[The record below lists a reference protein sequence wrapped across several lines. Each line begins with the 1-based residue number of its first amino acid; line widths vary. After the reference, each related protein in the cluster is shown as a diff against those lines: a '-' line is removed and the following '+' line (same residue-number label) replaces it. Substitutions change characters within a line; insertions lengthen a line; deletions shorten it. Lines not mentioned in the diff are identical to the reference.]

1 MQIVFRKMRGWAFS
15 GRKLEIIDTRRW
27 ADTFQLPGTV
37 FIYYWKYTVSLT
49 SGLTSLSLSFHSD
62 NISES
67 EQSQMF
73 YIHYLYFLP
82 FVANFSVFFLFTTF
96 VLETWNTK
104 CEKRLFSKNVL
115 VDLAE
120 MFSITWD

>member
-27 ADTFQLPGTV
+27 ADTFQLPDTV

-82 FVANFSVFFLFTTF
+82 FVANFSVFFFYLQ
-96 VLETWNTK
+96 LL
-104 CEKRLFSKNVL
+104 C
-115 VDLAE
+115 
-120 MFSITWD
+120 